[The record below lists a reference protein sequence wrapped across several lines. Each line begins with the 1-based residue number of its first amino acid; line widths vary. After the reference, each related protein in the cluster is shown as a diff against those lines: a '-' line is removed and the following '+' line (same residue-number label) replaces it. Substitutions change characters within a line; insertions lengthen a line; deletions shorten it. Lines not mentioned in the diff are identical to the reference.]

1 MRTDIKTNRPKPYPG
16 DPYGWPVIM
25 YTLEFERSWEPYVR
39 GYALTQVVLNFIGFA
54 CFWLPNQAGERI
66 SLTITAMLAAIAAD
80 LVVAQELPAA
90 SEVTWI
96 NNFSMFSL
104 GFATYCV
111 IESVVVLYFF
121 YSSAENLV
129 PLAVVLLRRHRER
142 KRGDAKA
149 ASSSKAELNV
159 EGGYA
164 SGSSQ
169 DGDFAKTV
177 GNEPESLGG
186 SLQSYP
192 SFRPRDAD
200 DYKTRREAENNQ
212 YWQVST
218 QCGRR
223 AGRSGGLTQN
233 RASATSSTR

>member
-1 MRTDIKTNRPKPYPG
+1 
-16 DPYGWPVIM
+16 M

-39 GYALTQVVLNFIGFA
+39 GYALTQVVLNFIGFG
-54 CFWLPNQAGERI
+54 CFWLPNQSGERI

-129 PLAVVLLRRHRER
+129 PLAVVMFRRHRER

-212 YWQVST
+212 YW
-218 QCGRR
+218 
-223 AGRSGGLTQN
+223 
-233 RASATSSTR
+233 

>member
-129 PLAVVLLRRHRER
+129 PLAVVMLRRRRER

-212 YWQVST
+212 YWQVRT
-218 QCGRR
+218 CGRR